1 MDLFKSAATTKRSL
15 VITWLHSVNMAR
27 SMSNVVCLVTL
38 FLFVTVSFADNDDHG
53 LDAISYDKDSFQ
65 SAITEKKHFVMFFA
79 PW

>member
-1 MDLFKSAATTKRSL
+1 
-15 VITWLHSVNMAR
+15 MAR

-53 LDAISYDKDSFQ
+53 SDAISYDKDSFQ